1 MSAIR
6 SATSLARRVATAA
19 ACALRV
25 GQRPA
30 VAAKRAYILSVMWTL
45 WILNSGAGAQVSNQV
60 ASGDSVWT
68 AVRNFFYGKWAL
80 VIGCLVLV
88 GCVFAFFSKGALFA
102 SVGVAAVVIIYLLP
116 AIAQGLQSLAQSL
129 VGN

>member
-1 MSAIR
+1 MKSASPASPDWFVR
-6 SATSLARRVATAA
+6 VERAERVAMLAA
-19 ACALRV
+19 FV
-25 GQRPA
+25 
-30 VAAKRAYILSVMWTL
+30 VML
-45 WILNSGAGAQVSNQV
+45 VLYAGPVLAQAMNNQV
-60 ASGDSVWT
+60 ASGDSVWM